1 MSIVM
6 FDLCGS
12 FDTSIAHHLHQKR
25 FDLFICSEWT
35 ELWAYSCT
43 GRIRDNAVVCINR
56 VWKGGVLS
64 PRRLSIDVTR
74 AGPQILHTPTFGSDL
89 NIYGDCQWC
98 AGNRSGTNEI
108 QSTFLLTH
116 RFAFSRTIL
125 LALTLNE
132 MSHALLTLCSYQK
145 YPALWPYLS
154 ATPDHSCG
162 YTHLH
167 CCYPIWNSFPEVGCS
182 SQPRKYVFDFFL
194 HTILGLL
201 LLVVVISSK

>member
-1 MSIVM
+1 MQWCVLIV
-6 FDLCGS
+6 CGKEVFCRQGDFQS
-12 FDTSIAHHLHQKR
+12 ML
-25 FDLFICSEWT
+25 
-35 ELWAYSCT
+35 
-43 GRIRDNAVVCINR
+43 R
-56 VWKGGVLS
+56 VLGLKYYTH
-64 PRRLSIDVTR
+64 P
-74 AGPQILHTPTFGSDL
+74 PTFGSDL